1 MDEVNDHNNT
11 MHIVCAADADYGAY
25 AGITL
30 SSVLNAN
37 AGERIHLHLFS
48 DGVNATDVT
57 RMARMAR
64 REGAQ
69 FSTYDIKQKLEG
81 PLKLPRCIAAYHSRT
96 MYSRLFVSNL
106 LPQEISR
113 AIYLDCDVICV
124 ENSRELWTFGEAVA
138 LLAAVRDVW
147 VDKRQDH
154 KASLG
159 MPVES
164 TYYNSGVL
172 LINVEAWRRNK
183 VGELLLDFLSQKET
197 FDYADQDIINGVL
210 WRETEELPR
219 RWNVGI
225 TSPIP
230 GDALAQL
237 KTAANIHFWGGVKPW
252 HFGYRVLIGTGA
264 ESYRKAKAASPW
276 RWRLPDFH
284 LGKLRRKI
292 REALPRRM

>member
-1 MDEVNDHNNT
+1 MDEVNGHNNT
-11 MHIVCAADADYGAY
+11 MHIVCAADANYGAY

-30 SSVLNAN
+30 SSALNAN

-57 RMARMAR
+57 KMARMAR
-64 REGAQ
+64 RAGAQ

-81 PLKLPRCIAAYHSRT
+81 PLKLPRCSAAYYSRT
-96 MYSRLFVSNL
+96 IYSRLFLSNL

-124 ENSRELWTFGEAVA
+124 QNSRELWSLGEAVVV
-138 LLAAVRDVW
+138 LAAVRDVW
-147 VDKRQDH
+147 VDKRQEY

-183 VGELLLDFLSQKET
+183 VGELLLDFLSQRET
-197 FDYADQDIINGVL
+197 IDYPDQDIINVVL
-210 WRETEELPR
+210 WREILELPR

-230 GDALAQL
+230 GDAPAQL

-252 HFGYRVLIGTGA
+252 HFGYRVLIGAGA

-292 REALPRRM
+292 RDALPT